1 MELCAAT
8 LQDLVL
14 GAYKGPKVGN
24 HRQMLYQITLGVEF
38 LHSKDIVH
46 RDINPQNIYISI
58 PNGSKPPTMKVGDYG
73 MRRLVGQGRFSLHQV
88 AGTKDFMAPE
98 VRHSSAFTCAMDIYS
113 LASSFSYT
121 LTEKR
126 INAIKKSRSYKA
138 VYSILFEL
146 IRSMLNPDP
155 KLRPSA
161 TQILKNA
168 FFNPGRSS
176 HNDISDSQASFSQS
190 SQPVFSQ
197 VSGKN
202 RNTYLLLSRQINKS
216 FSLLL

>member
-24 HRQMLYQITLGVEF
+24 HRQILHQISLGVEF
-38 LHSKDIVH
+38 LHSKGIVH
-46 RDINPQNIYISI
+46 RDINPHNIYISI
-58 PNGSKPPTMKVGDYG
+58 PNGSKPPTMKVGDFG
-73 MRRLVGQGRFSLHQV
+73 MRRMIRHGRFSLDQV

-98 VRHSSAFTCAMDIYS
+98 VFHSNAFTCAMDIYS
-113 LASSFSYT
+113 LACSFGYT

-126 INAIKKSRSYKA
+126 INAVKKSRSYKA

-146 IRSMLNPDP
+146 IRSMLNPNP

-161 TQILKNA
+161 TQVLNNA
-168 FFNPGRSS
+168 FFNADAGRFLN
-176 HNDISDSQASFSQS
+176 NDILASQVSVS
-190 SQPVFSQ
+190 SQPMLGQ
-197 VSGKN
+197 ASGKIVKI
-202 RNTYLLLSRQINKS
+202 LLIY
-216 FSLLL
+216 